1 MTFYQTP
8 LLEGLKTAVSNNMNG
23 IDDDV
28 LLQEPTEENV
38 VYWWKGWLGLSK
50 FSDVFANFAATIL
63 CHDYLIPKYYQS
75 RH

>member
-1 MTFYQTP
+1 LKLCLSNGLRLLVMTFYQTP

-38 VYWWKGWLGLSK
+38 VYW
-50 FSDVFANFAATIL
+50 
-63 CHDYLIPKYYQS
+63 
-75 RH
+75 